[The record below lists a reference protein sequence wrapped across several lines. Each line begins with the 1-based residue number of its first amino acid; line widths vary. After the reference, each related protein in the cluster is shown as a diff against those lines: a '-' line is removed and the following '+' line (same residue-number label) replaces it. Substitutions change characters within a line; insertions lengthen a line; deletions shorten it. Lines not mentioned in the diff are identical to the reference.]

1 MTGTLS
7 GLMRG
12 SAMVLATFAA
22 VLAFTT
28 PASAGREAV
37 SKPETA
43 GPAMTVI
50 ERAGSP
56 DLDEINARKPAGKL
70 VLPKKTAVSLDGA
83 QTEATAIVC
92 YYYIGNPVG
101 GNSIF
106 FSMSIECYNGIP
118 LLLRTEM
125 RLFSY
130 RGAFMSVVPGGDNA
144 CEAPSTF
151 YLPCNSNPVPCTL
164 GFEYQGFA
172 FLIGIDDFGVRHEV
186 GVLTQIV
193 TVGCS
198 V

>member
-12 SAMVLATFAA
+12 GAMVLATFAT

-28 PASAGREAV
+28 PASASQQAV

-43 GPAMTVI
+43 GTAITVT
-50 ERAGSP
+50 ERAGAP

-70 VLPKKTAVSLDGA
+70 VLPKKAAVGLDSA

-101 GNSIF
+101 GNSVY

-130 RGAFMSVVPGGDNA
+130 RGGYLSVVPGGDNA

-151 YLPCNSNPVPCTL
+151 YLPCNSNPVPCAL
-164 GFEYQGFA
+164 GLGYQGFA

-186 GVLTQIV
+186 GVLTQV
-193 TVGCS
+193 VSVGCS